1 MDNRFARTLI
11 KNALYAFD
19 ASACSRLRMPWKGPN
34 TLRKEQIDVVLVDC
48 QMPEITGVEFT
59 LQVRKGGEIPN
70 PEILIIMISGYTH
83 DAKPLSPSQAGIHE
97 FVSKS
102 FSFNSFFRRIE
113 TTFTHPR
120 QFIRSEDYARPD
132 CRWLNINTPVAPER
146 RNADEGRV
154 AQSAGRA
161 VAIPA
166 LA

>member
-1 MDNRFARTLI
+1 MFKVA
-11 KNALYAFD
+11 D
-19 ASACSRLRMPWKGPN
+19 AMEGTY
-34 TLRKEQIDVVLVDC
+34 TLRKEQIDVVLVNC

-83 DAKPLSPSQAGIHE
+83 DAKLLSASQAGIHK

-102 FSFNSFFRRIE
+102 FSFNSIFRRIE